1 MLLGEV
7 VDELLNQDCL
17 ANACAAEQTGLTT
30 TNIGLEKV
38 DGLDAGLED
47 LGLGGDVLELRSR
60 TVNRVKLHVFRH
72 GHAIN
77 RLASDV
83 PDAAKGLRTDGHHHR
98 GTRVVNTETALKAVG
113 GGHGDATNDVT
124 RKQALDLKR
133 EVDGANR
140 GLALD
145 GKGVVDRGD
154 VVVELNVDD
163 GAHDADD
170 SAVSDTTVLDIE
182 GRLLEHRPL
191 LSGF

>member
-1 MLLGEV
+1 M
-7 VDELLNQDCL
+7 
-17 ANACAAEQTGLTT
+17 
-30 TNIGLEKV
+30 
-38 DGLDAGLED
+38 
-47 LGLGGDVLELRSR
+47 
-60 TVNRVKLHVFRH
+60 NRVKLHVFRH

-77 RLASDV
+77 RLTSDV
-83 PDAAKGLRTDGHHHR
+83 PDAAKGLGADGHHHR
-98 GTRVVNTETALKAVG
+98 GTRVVDTETALKAIG
-113 GGHGDATNDVT
+113 GGHGDAANDVT
-124 RKQALDLKR
+124 RKQALDLKG
-133 EVDGANR
+133 EVDGADR

-154 VVVELNVDD
+154 GVVELNVDD